1 MCQEP
6 QWWQWY
12 AWHPWRAAI
21 FAAWRRPE
29 SFSFPVQPGSTD
41 PRLLVIDRLR
51 AAEVGWGHQAGAP
64 ARGRLRL
71 CGRLVPSVGP
81 PLMPLRVKRHNL
93 SA

>member
-1 MCQEP
+1 MVAVVCVAPLAGGDLRGLASAGELFLP
-6 QWWQWY
+6 S
-12 AWHPWRAAI
+12 AA
-21 FAAWRRPE
+21 R
-29 SFSFPVQPGSTD
+29 QHD

-51 AAEVGWGHQAGAP
+51 AAEVGWGQQAGAP